1 MFFMYLRSIGIF
13 LNEQQVLEILF
24 TRSKD
29 TLSDNLN
36 ILRRNKALVN
46 ISKKASAY
54 YSKKQGYSK
63 TNALDQREKN

>member
-36 ILRRNKALVN
+36 TYKY
-46 ISKKASAY
+46 S
-54 YSKKQGYSK
+54 SKKQSSSQHK
-63 TNALDQREKN
+63 QKS